1 MVDCSLLASSPK
13 RGTAENSI
21 ISAKLYSG
29 QITDGEMEGWLQG
42 IVFSDFRSVSGR
54 DFFPIAGFA
63 SFWLKDSARIDCSC
77 QRFADNARHLE
88 SPRRHFRNS
97 S

>member
-1 MVDCSLLASSPK
+1 MVDCSPLALSPK

-29 QITDGEMEGWLQG
+29 QITDGEMEGWLQR

-54 DFFPIAGFA
+54 DLNFFLLLALQVFG
-63 SFWLKDSARIDCSC
+63 
-77 QRFADNARHLE
+77 
-88 SPRRHFRNS
+88 
-97 S
+97 